1 MTRRQLSH
9 QEIDELYRDLCA
21 WVEDYAANNVK
32 HSNLRVQEFGS
43 CSEDVATLACPLEN
57 AIGLNTDFSDSL
69 KAEFPGADFY
79 SEKLPNG
86 ALRAI
91 VDLPTRVHEQ
101 IQQNK
106 YFRVSSSTSSSPPS
120 GTWLLILVTLEL
132 CLGAAIRFRMV

>member
-1 MTRRQLSH
+1 MNRRQLSH

-32 HSNLRVQEFGS
+32 HSNLRVQDFGA

-57 AIGLNTDFSDSL
+57 AIGLSTDFSDSL

-79 SEKLPNG
+79 SESLPNG

-91 VDLPTRVHEQ
+91 VDLPIRVTEQ
-101 IQQNK
+101 IQQSK
-106 YFRVSSSTSSSPPS
+106 SFHVSSYKSSPPS
-120 GTWLLILVTLEL
+120 GTWLLILVVLEL